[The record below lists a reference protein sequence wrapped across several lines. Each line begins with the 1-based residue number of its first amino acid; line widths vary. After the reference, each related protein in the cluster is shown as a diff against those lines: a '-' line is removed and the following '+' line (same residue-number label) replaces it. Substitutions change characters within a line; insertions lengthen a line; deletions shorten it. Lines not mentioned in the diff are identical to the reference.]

1 MFGGA
6 IACLADPIPALAC
19 NRLFPGNA
27 VWTRQ
32 LQIDFLQPGSA
43 DLLLTF
49 DFNAAIEHQIG
60 LDLAEKGRSTPCFE
74 YGFYLATGELS
85 VKVNN
90 TVAIRPLGHT
100 LDRRGALGI
109 QKNTRR

>member
-32 LQIDFLQPGSA
+32 LQIDFLQPGTA
-43 DLLLTF
+43 DLLLNF
-49 DFNAAIEHQIG
+49 DFNAEIEQQIG
-60 LDLAEKGRSTPCFE
+60 KDLTETGRSTPCFE
-74 YGFYLATGELS
+74 YGLTLPTGELA
-85 VKVNN
+85 VRVNN
-90 TVAIRPLGHT
+90 TVAIRPLGDA
-100 LDRRGALGI
+100 LQQRGALGI
-109 QKNTRR
+109 HKKH